1 MRIYAPQIF
10 RPPEKC
16 KTLKFLYYRINKEKP
31 QISPA
36 NNKFKGP
43 QILTSL
49 DLIFPFEMEAKLYA
63 IACESYHS
71 RLAASRVPPS
81 LVLCCHLKRGR
92 NHKCTE
98 PELQSTLQPPDLA
111 ASNFALQVKIA
122 VKPQIF
128 AGQ

>member
-1 MRIYAPQIF
+1 MRISAPQIS
-10 RPPEKC
+10 RPPGKC
-16 KTLKFLYYRINKEKP
+16 KTLKFLYHRINKGKP

-49 DLIFPFEMEAKLYA
+49 DLIFPFEMEECK
-63 IACESYHS
+63 S
-71 RLAASRVPPS
+71 RPS
-81 LVLCCHLKRGR
+81 
-92 NHKCTE
+92 
-98 PELQSTLQPPDLA
+98 